1 MADKKPKGI
10 YSKGEGASNFVPS
23 PYSKTGADKFIDVV
37 SAAVDTTETKQDRAN
52 LKSIIAAAG
61 RKYKIDQKEVTKTIK
76 AVEEENKGTQ
86 DGHAVTK
93 VDRKTG
99 RASK

>member
-10 YSKGEGASNFVPS
+10 YSKGTGASGFVPS
-23 PYSKTGADKFIDVV
+23 PYSKTKEEKFQDVV

-52 LKSIIAAAG
+52 LKSIISAAG
-61 RKYKIDQKEVTKTIK
+61 RKYKVDEKMVKEATK
-76 AVEEENKGTQ
+76 AAQGTQ
-86 DGHAVTK
+86 AGHTVTS

-99 RASK
+99 KSK